1 MSKSNYYIAIL
12 FLIGVSAWGCD
23 DDQCIA
29 QNDCI
34 ESVLKE
40 HDMVPYTEKE
50 LGCKFFL
57 SLFEFRGKQYFQL
70 GSHCA
75 DMVAY
80 PFDCDGNELC
90 VNEQSVLCTEFG
102 QRARYIGIVG
112 MAPH

>member
-1 MSKSNYYIAIL
+1 MSKSNYYILIL
-12 FLIGVSAWGCD
+12 FLIGVSALGCD
-23 DDQCIA
+23 DQCVA

-40 HDMVPYTEKE
+40 HDMVPYTGED

-57 SLFEFRGKQYFQL
+57 SLLEFKGKQYFQL

-90 VNEQSVLCTEFG
+90 VNGESSLCAEFH
-102 QRARYIGIVG
+102 QHAQYIGIVG
-112 MAPH
+112 MARN